1 MNMKGAGHPA
11 SHFLYFAGK
20 GSWGTRVQLHGTWMI
35 CCDSRDI
42 LYLDLLW
49 FSRCALFSGM
59 HIKSLSSSVYPHCLL
74 WVKKIH
80 LRSLNVRANAR
91 VPVFGGKNAVN
102 RYNHFQLLRT
112 EEDST
117 LPFWFREDKKTCLY
131 QIASHCPV
139 WKHELWISSFM
150 WGLLTQPK
158 EVRTLELSLEANS
171 LKTHHSVWTYF
182 PESA

>member
-1 MNMKGAGHPA
+1 MDDLPWLQGHSLLGPFMVQQMCPIFWYAHKKFEFLCLPTLPIMGEKNPPSFTQWDSKCLGACV
-11 SHFLYFAGK
+11 
-20 GSWGTRVQLHGTWMI
+20 W
-35 CCDSRDI
+35 
-42 LYLDLLW
+42 
-49 FSRCALFSGM
+49 
-59 HIKSLSSSVYPHCLL
+59 
-74 WVKKIH
+74 
-80 LRSLNVRANAR
+80 
-91 VPVFGGKNAVN
+91 GKNAVN
-102 RYNHFQLLRT
+102 RSNHFQLLRT
-112 EEDST
+112 EEEST
-117 LPFWFREDKKTCLY
+117 LPFWFWEDKKTCLY

>member
-1 MNMKGAGHPA
+1 MNTKGVGHSA

-35 CCDSRDI
+35 CRDSRDI
-42 LYLDLLW
+42 LYSGLLW

-74 WVKKIH
+74 WVKKSTFVH
-80 LRSLNVRANAR
+80 SVWEQMPGCLCL
-91 VPVFGGKNAVN
+91 G
-102 RYNHFQLLRT
+102 
-112 EEDST
+112 EESCKSIQSFSVIAYIGDST
-117 LPFWFREDKKTCLY
+117 LPFWFWEDRKTCLF
-131 QIASHCPV
+131 QIASHCTV
-139 WKHELWISSFM
+139 CKHVLWIRSFM

-158 EVRTLELSLEANS
+158 EVRTIELSLEAKS
-171 LKTHHSVWTYF
+171 LKTHHSVWTYL

>member
-1 MNMKGAGHPA
+1 MKGAGHPA

-35 CCDSRDI
+35 CRDSRDI

-74 WVKKIH
+74 WVKKNPPSFTQWESKC
-80 LRSLNVRANAR
+80 LGACVW
-91 VPVFGGKNAVN
+91 GKNAVN
-102 RYNHFQLLRT
+102 RSNHFQLLRT
-112 EEDST
+112 EEEST
-117 LPFWFREDKKTCLY
+117 LPFWFWEDKKTCLY

-139 WKHELWISSFM
+139 SKHELWISSFM

-171 LKTHHSVWTYF
+171 LKTHHSVWTYL